1 MARRKKDYAS
11 DYSSDSE
18 GQDSDANEDYQGL
31 DPDERAER
39 ELFEQNSGRKKR
51 RLNKGGGKAS
61 AWEGIF
67 GEDDEDV
74 GRHDRKGKRNA
85 AFKWVKQVGIFVEL
99 C

>member
-11 DYSSDSE
+11 DYSSDSDAE
-18 GQDSDANEDYQGL
+18 GSDGYDDHRDA

-51 RLNKGGGKAS
+51 RLNRGAGKAS

-67 GEDDEDV
+67 GEDDEEP
-74 GRHDRKGKRNA
+74 GRYERNSKRNA
-85 AFKWVKQVGIFVEL
+85 AFK
-99 C
+99 